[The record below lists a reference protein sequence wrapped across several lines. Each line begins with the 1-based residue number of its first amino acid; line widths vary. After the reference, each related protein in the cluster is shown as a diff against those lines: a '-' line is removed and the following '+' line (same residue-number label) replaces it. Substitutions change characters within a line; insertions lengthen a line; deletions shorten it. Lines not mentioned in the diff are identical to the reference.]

1 MLRTPAVLQQYARS
15 AHFPSENGGA
25 VYRKSCIINDTRTA
39 PCFALPQ
46 SFNNTH
52 ALLIFLR
59 KMAARAYCWRIERES
74 PHHKRAC
81 GGGFLSLFL
90 YHYII
95 PMPGA
100 PIPAGAAGA
109 ASLISATRLSVV
121 RSVDATLVAF

>member
-15 AHFPSENGGA
+15 AHFSSKNGGTCVLLA
-25 VYRKSCIINDTRTA
+25 NREDKPS
-39 PCFALPQ
+39 FASELANEGL
-46 SFNNTH
+46 S
-52 ALLIFLR
+52 
-59 KMAARAYCWRIERES
+59 
-74 PHHKRAC
+74 
-81 GGGFLSLFL
+81 SLFL

-100 PIPAGAAGA
+100 PIPAGAAGT

>member
-1 MLRTPAVLQQYARS
+1 MLRTLAVLQQYARS

-25 VYRKSCIINDTRTA
+25 CVLLANRERKPPPTSKLA
-39 PCFALPQ
+39 VGAF
-46 SFNNTH
+46 
-52 ALLIFLR
+52 
-59 KMAARAYCWRIERES
+59 
-74 PHHKRAC
+74 
-81 GGGFLSLFL
+81 SLFL

>member
-1 MLRTPAVLQQYARS
+1 MIHELLRASHSRS
-15 AHFPSENGGA
+15 PTTREKAPTTSELVVGA
-25 VYRKSCIINDTRTA
+25 FS
-39 PCFALPQ
+39 
-46 SFNNTH
+46 
-52 ALLIFLR
+52 
-59 KMAARAYCWRIERES
+59 
-74 PHHKRAC
+74 
-81 GGGFLSLFL
+81 SLFL

>member
-1 MLRTPAVLQQYARS
+1 MLRTLAVLQQYARS
-15 AHFPSENGGA
+15 AHFPPESGGA
-25 VYRKSCIINDTRTA
+25 CVLFANRERKPPPTSKLAVEAII
-39 PCFALPQ
+39 
-46 SFNNTH
+46 
-52 ALLIFLR
+52 
-59 KMAARAYCWRIERES
+59 
-74 PHHKRAC
+74 
-81 GGGFLSLFL
+81 SLFL

>member
-1 MLRTPAVLQQYARS
+1 MIPDCSVLRTPAVLQQYARS

-25 VYRKSCIINDTRTA
+25 CVLLANRERKPPPTSKLAVGAII
-39 PCFALPQ
+39 
-46 SFNNTH
+46 
-52 ALLIFLR
+52 
-59 KMAARAYCWRIERES
+59 
-74 PHHKRAC
+74 
-81 GGGFLSLFL
+81 SLFL